1 MNHIDGYKVTI
12 IQTERWTLTRSIKQ
26 EVRIEPLTRANKNTA
41 TAATVSVLVEIRQDA
56 GNHKAQD
63 VD

>member
-12 IQTERWTLTRSIKQ
+12 RQTVRWTLTRTIKR
-26 EVRIEPLTRANKNTA
+26 EIEIEPIARTNKNTA
-41 TAATVSVLVEIRQDA
+41 TAATVSVLVEVRQDA

>member
-26 EVRIEPLTRANKNTA
+26 EVRIEPLTWANKNTA
-41 TAATVSVLVEIRQDA
+41 TAATVSVLVEVR
-56 GNHKAQD
+56 QD

>member
-12 IQTERWTLTRSIKQ
+12 IQTERWMLTRSIKQ

-41 TAATVSVLVEIRQDA
+41 TAATVSVLVEVRQDA

>member
-12 IQTERWTLTRSIKQ
+12 IQTERWTLTRTVKR
-26 EVRIEPLTRANKNTA
+26 ETRIEPIHRTNKNTA
-41 TAATVSVLVEIRQDA
+41 TADTVTVLVEVRQDA